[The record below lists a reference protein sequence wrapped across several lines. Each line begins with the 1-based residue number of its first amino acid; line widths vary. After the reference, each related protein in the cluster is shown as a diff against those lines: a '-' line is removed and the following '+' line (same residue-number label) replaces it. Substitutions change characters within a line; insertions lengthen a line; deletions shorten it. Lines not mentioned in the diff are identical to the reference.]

1 MANVDLQE
9 SVLQLTVSEGMDPNS
24 ENLILK
30 HKRFNNVKPEAEA
43 EQLLRTA
50 HAFASLQQLPLHQ
63 VTRRDVSNIYES

>member
-30 HKRFNNVKPEAEA
+30 HKRFNNVKPEAE
-43 EQLLRTA
+43 QLLRTA